1 MRTRTLREGSAGLL
15 ILAGIGVFV
24 GLGVWLRGFNP
35 ANRSYRVVIGFEKAE
50 DIQVGTEV
58 RYRGIGVGK
67 VKTIKPGPN
76 GVDVDVDISPA
87 DLIIPSAA
95 VAEVSQEGLIGESFI
110 DVVPLQELSEGTI
123 AGKPLDDDCDPAI
136 IICDNSRLPSRAGAS
151 IQELIRSTTRL
162 ANLFSDPAFVGN
174 VNAAAKNTAAAA
186 AGVTKLTK
194 EVSGLT
200 VAVKQELGSLSSSAR
215 STVTS
220 VGQAADQF
228 GLTANQISTL
238 LADNRT
244 TLAATLNNL
253 GQTSDQL
260 RRTVTRLGP
269 VISQVEQGE
278 LIRNLEVL
286 SANAAQAS
294 ANLRDVSNSLS
305 SPTNILVLQ
314 QTLDSARATF
324 QNTQKITADLDELTG
339 DPALRNNLRNLI
351 NGLSGLVSSTQQLE
365 QQARFAKL
373 LPAASRPGKVKVA
386 APLAPSSLAPQSPVP
401 QLPYSEPALSL
412 ATPTLESV
420 KPVLSTPQSQTISD
434 VKLTPISGT
443 AGVVVD
449 TVSGP

>member
-76 GVDVDVDISPA
+76 GVDIDVDISPA

-110 DVVPLQELSEGTI
+110 DVVPLQELSAGTI
-123 AGKPLDDDCDPAI
+123 AGKPLEDDCDPTI
-136 IICDNSRLPSRAGAS
+136 IICNNSRLPSRTGAS

-174 VNAAAKNTAAAA
+174 VNSAAKNTAAAA
-186 AGVTKLTK
+186 AGVTKLTN
-194 EVSGLT
+194 EVTGLT
-200 VAVKQELGSLSSSAR
+200 LAVKQELGSLSSSAR

-228 GLTANQISTL
+228 GVTANQISTL
-238 LADNRT
+238 LTDNRT
-244 TLAATLNNL
+244 TLTTTLSNL
-253 GQTSDQL
+253 GQTSNQL
-260 RRTVTRLGP
+260 RQTVTRLGP

-278 LIRNLEVL
+278 LLRNLEVL

-294 ANLRDVSNSLS
+294 ANLRDVSNSLN
-305 SPTNILVLQ
+305 SPTNLLVLQ

-373 LPAASRPGKVKVA
+373 LPASTSPNKTTA
-386 APLAPSSLAPQSPVP
+386 ATAPISPVH
-401 QLPYSEPALSL
+401 QLPQPGPALSL
-412 ATPTLESV
+412 ATPAPEFA
-420 KPVLSTPQSQTISD
+420 KPVLSIPETQTISD
-434 VKLTPISGT
+434 IKLAPISGT
-443 AGVVVD
+443 TGVVVD
-449 TVSGP
+449 TVSSP